1 LPHLST
7 LVIDAVIDRGC
18 GLVLDVRVRA
28 AEATCPRCG
37 RSSRRVHSRY
47 RRRLD
52 DAPIAGRPV
61 QLRLR
66 VRRFFCDNA
75 DCPAR
80 TFAEQPGELTAP
92 RARRTLPLRRMLVS
106 IAVALA
112 GRAGARLAERLGMLT
127 SRDSLLR
134 LLRALPDPQP
144 GLQPN
149 GPQERPRLLGIDDFA
164 LRRGHVYGTV
174 VVDMISGRPVDLL
187 PDRQSSTV
195 AAWLDERPE
204 VEVICRDRAGAYA
217 EAAALA
223 APQAVQVA
231 DRWHL
236 WHNLAGHLERVV
248 LAHRRCLRETPPPDS
263 TDDADP
269 TGPADSSGGVDAVAA
284 AVGAAAPSDPA
295 AQVSERAPE
304 LWIVTRTRERYQTI
318 TGLRAAG
325 KPIAQIARELGLDRR
340 TVRRFA
346 RATSEE
352 ELQVKNRQRA
362 TVLDAYTDHLHRRWA
377 EGCTDAAALAREIT
391 TMGYRGSI
399 RTVRTY
405 LHPLR
410 SGRPVPPPRTPA
422 PTVREVTSWMLRRP
436 DTLPPDE
443 QARLAQVR
451 AHCPQLDAAAG
462 HVAAFAEM
470 MCGRHGDRFDTWL
483 AAVEADTL
491 EPLHRFAT
499 GLRRDYDAVRAG
511 LTLDHNSGRVE
522 GTVNKIKMLK
532 RQMFGRANFDLLRT
546 RVLHAR

>member
-1 LPHLST
+1 VLPHLSA
-7 LVIDAVIDRGC
+7 LVIEAVIDRGC
-18 GLVLDVRVRA
+18 GLVLDVRLRA

-37 RSSRRVHSRY
+37 QSSRRVHSRY
-47 RRRLD
+47 RRGLD

-61 QLRLR
+61 RLRLR

-75 DCPAR
+75 GCPAR
-80 TFAEQPGELTAP
+80 TFAEQPAELTAP
-92 RARRTLPLRRMLVS
+92 RARRTVPLRRMLVS

-134 LLRALPDPQP
+134 LLRTLPDPQP
-144 GLQPN
+144 DLPGDGQP
-149 GPQERPRLLGIDDFA
+149 ERPRLLGIDDFA

-174 VVDMISGRPVDLL
+174 VVDMLSGRPVDLL
-187 PDRQSSTV
+187 PGRQSGTV
-195 AAWLDERPE
+195 AAWLDGRPE
-204 VEVICRDRAGAYA
+204 VEVICGDRAGAYA

-248 LAHRRCLRETPPPDS
+248 LAHRRCLRELPPPE
-263 TDDADP
+263 P
-269 TGPADSSGGVDAVAA
+269 TGHAD
-284 AVGAAAPSDPA
+284 GAAAADTTVTADLAPQVLPPA
-295 AQVSERAPE
+295 HE
-304 LWIVTRTRERYQTI
+304 LWIVTRTRERYQAI
-318 TGLRAAG
+318 IELRTAG
-325 KPIAQIARELGLDRR
+325 KSIAQIARELGLDRR
-340 TVRRFA
+340 IVRRFA

-352 ELQVKNRQRA
+352 ELQVKNRKRA
-362 TVLDAYTDHLHRRWA
+362 MVLDDYTDYLHRRWA
-377 EGCTDAAALAREIT
+377 EGCTDAAALAREIAA
-391 TMGYRGSI
+391 MGYRGSI

-410 SGRPVPPPRTPA
+410 SGRPAPPPRTVA
-422 PTVREVTSWMLRRP
+422 PKVREVTSWMLRRP
-436 DTLPPDE
+436 DTLTPDE
-443 QARLAQVR
+443 QARLAQLR
-451 AHCPQLDAAAG
+451 AHCPQLEAAAG
-462 HVAAFAEM
+462 HVAVFAEM
-470 MCGRHGDRFDTWL
+470 MCGRRGDRLDAWL

-491 EPLHRFAT
+491 EPLHRFAA

-511 LTLDHNSGRVE
+511 LTLEHNSGRVE
-522 GTVNKIKMLK
+522 GTVNKIKMIK